1 MAQEGPRNI
10 LLVVQY
16 DGTDYC
22 GFQRQPG
29 LTTIESELTDAL
41 SQLLDAPTAIVGA
54 GRTDAGVHALGQTVT
69 FETES
74 PIPTERIA
82 RALNALLPDDIAAV
96 EAAEVPRDFH
106 PRYDAVGKL
115 YGYRILNRSLPSPFI
130 GRYAWHLAWDL
141 DAELMRAAAG
151 MLLGEHD
158 FRAFSSSG
166 SSVEG
171 TVREV
176 RRLDIERHGEIIE
189 IRAEG
194 NGFLY
199 MMVRR
204 IVGTLTDVGRGL
216 IPVDEVRE
224 ILDSL
229 DRTRVKT
236 IAPPQGLSLIKVT
249 Y

>member
-1 MAQEGPRNI
+1 MRDDTRRQV

-22 GFQRQPG
+22 GFQRQPDVP
-29 LTTIESELTDAL
+29 TIQSELEAAL
-41 SQLLDAPTAIVGA
+41 SRLLGEATRIVGS

-69 FETES
+69 FRSQS

-82 RALNALLPDDIAAV
+82 PALNALLPLEVCVV
-96 EAAEVPRDFH
+96 EASVVSDEFH
-106 PRYDAVGKL
+106 PRYDAAGKL
-115 YGYRILNRSLPSPFI
+115 YGYRILNRKLPSPFI
-130 GRYAWHLAWDL
+130 GRYAWHFPSKL
-141 DAELMRAAAG
+141 DGALMREAAQT
-151 MLLGEHD
+151 LIGEHD
-158 FRAFSSSG
+158 FEAFSSSG
-166 SSVEG
+166 SSIKG
-171 TVREV
+171 TVREL
-176 RRLDIERHGEIIE
+176 RRLDVEAHGELVE
-189 IRAEG
+189 IRAEA

-216 IPVDEVRE
+216 ISPEDAGE
-224 ILDSL
+224 ILRSL